1 MTDLYRV
8 DYAGRS
14 KLTEK
19 QQKLNQYMHKLSKLA
34 QTNDLSVVVTN
45 QVQYTPDSLFGSSTK
60 PAPIGAQ
67 IMLYAS
73 THTVFLS
80 GSNPERILARL
91 VHSPCLPQ
99 KDSCFEINESGIADI
114 SEY

>member
-45 QVQYTPDSLFGSSTK
+45 QVQYTPDNLFGGSSK

-73 THTVFLS
+73 THTVFLN

>member
-19 QQKLNQYMHKLSKLA
+19 QQKLNQYMHKLSNLA
-34 QTNDLSVVVTN
+34 QNNNIAVVVTN
-45 QVQYTPDSLFGSSTK
+45 QVQYTPDSLFGGSSK

-67 IMLYAS
+67 LMLYAS
-73 THTVFLS
+73 TRTVFLM
-80 GSNPERILARL
+80 GPI
-91 VHSPCLPQ
+91 Q
-99 KDSCFEINESGIADI
+99 KESLQD
-114 SEY
+114 